1 MLGIIIT
8 VCITITIISFIVC
21 ATIGN
26 IKNNKIDNIAVYN
39 ELLCDIKHIYL
50 SLLRVKD
57 NLHYD
62 SNSQNELKRCIKI
75 LEPFVEDCYVEE
87 EKVENKE

>member
-8 VCITITIISFIVC
+8 VCITIIMVSFIVC

-26 IKNNKIDNIAVYN
+26 IKTNKIDNVATYN

-87 EKVENKE
+87 EKVEDKK